1 MSSDTRTHVLTRI
14 RRSLN
19 RGELPAEVRAELDRR
34 ISDPRPNVVPARATG
49 EHAVLVERFV
59 EMAELADATVTRVP
73 GMEAV
78 PNAVADWLKGHNL
91 APKVVAAPDATL
103 DGLEGHG
110 ILEVT
115 RGVAHPAD
123 QVSVTPCFAGVA
135 ETGTLVLL
143 SGPEHPTSLNFLP
156 DNHII
161 VVRASQIVGGYE
173 DVWAKMRAQGAIPRT
188 VNMITGPSRT
198 GDIEQTLQ
206 LGAHGPRRLHIVLID
221 DRKSGK
227 SSSGDG

>member
-1 MSSDTRTHVLTRI
+1 MSSDARTHVLTRI

-19 RGELPAEVRAELDRR
+19 RGELPEETRAALDRR
-34 ISDPRPNVVPARATG
+34 IADSKPGVVPARATG
-49 EHAVLVERFV
+49 DHAALVERFV
-59 EMAELADATVTRVP
+59 EMAELAAATISRVP

-78 PNAVADWLKGHNL
+78 PGAVADWLKGHNL
-91 APKVVAAPDATL
+91 APRVVAAPDASL
-103 DGLEGHG
+103 DALEGHS

-156 DNHII
+156 DNHI
-161 VVRASQIVGGYE
+161 VVLRASQVVGGYE
-173 DVWAKMRAQGAIPRT
+173 EVWSKIRAQGGTPRT

-221 DRKSGK
+221 DGETRMDHGE
-227 SSSGDG
+227 G

>member
-1 MSSDTRTHVLTRI
+1 MSSDARTHVLTRI
-14 RRSLN
+14 RRSLG
-19 RGELPAEVRAELDRR
+19 RGELPEDTRAELNRR
-34 ISDPRPNVVPARATG
+34 IDAARPGIVPARATG
-49 EHAVLVERFV
+49 TAAELVDRFID
-59 EMAELADATVTRVP
+59 MAEFAAATVARVP

-78 PNAVADWLKGHNL
+78 PGVVVDWLKQHNL
-91 APKVVAAPDATL
+91 ASRVVAAPDASL

-110 ILEVT
+110 TLEVT

-156 DNHII
+156 DNHIV
-161 VVRASQIVGGYE
+161 VVRASQVVGGYE
-173 DVWAKMRAQGAIPRT
+173 DVWAKMRAQGGTPRT

-206 LGAHGPRRLHIVLID
+206 LGAHGPRRLHIVVID
-221 DRKSGK
+221 DLRPGP
-227 SSSGDG
+227 DGGR